1 MDEKVIKLKSLK
13 EINNHKELSF
23 RKKEKRKKR
32 RGKKRKKPTKN
43 NSNCNNNNNN
53 NNNSKQKQQE
63 NIFYANV
70 YCHLTK
76 TLNMCPVLVSRL
88 SSKSVSSSVA
98 KLQMKIN

>member
-53 NNNSKQKQQE
+53 NNSKQKQQE

-76 TLNMCPVLVSRL
+76 TLNMCPVSRL